1 MRNEQEIMEL
11 VLQTAQQ
18 DDRIRAVTMNGSRS
32 DPNAAKDRF
41 QDYDIVFFV
50 TELSSFLSQPD
61 WIDCFGERVILQ
73 TPEDMELFPPSLGGW
88 FTYLMLFEDLNRI
101 DLMLIPVS
109 DVARYAEQGEPTVPL
124 LDKDGILPKFPAP
137 SDQAFWV
144 KRPSRQCFLDCCN
157 EFWWL
162 APYVAKG
169 IARKEL
175 FYASEHLSSMR
186 KQLMTMISW
195 KVGAFNHFQVSVGK
209 MGRYLPR
216 YLTEEELAPVYS
228 ALRADSLEHCRESL
242 EKLLDL
248 FSQYSKWVSKELSYP
263 YPDHEE
269 KVTAYLKRL
278 SFFNDTNR

>member
-109 DVARYAEQGEPTVPL
+109 DVARYAEQGEDVYKRQVYHYITGKKVCQEKSFPKIFPLSTRKKASTQTVYL
-124 LDKDGILPKFPAP
+124 LLLGAGY
-137 SDQAFWV
+137 
-144 KRPSRQCFLDCCN
+144 
-157 EFWWL
+157 E
-162 APYVAKG
+162 
-169 IARKEL
+169 AR
-175 FYASEHLSSMR
+175 
-186 KQLMTMISW
+186 T
-195 KVGAFNHFQVSVGK
+195 
-209 MGRYLPR
+209 RYLH
-216 YLTEEELAPVYS
+216 LGKV
-228 ALRADSLEHCRESL
+228 ALYQMS
-242 EKLLDL
+242 
-248 FSQYSKWVSKELSYP
+248 
-263 YPDHEE
+263 
-269 KVTAYLKRL
+269 
-278 SFFNDTNR
+278 